1 MLFKH
6 TNQTC
11 RSHRAQRSWLWAR
24 AAVQSGVAINGR
36 VWRIQTTA
44 IYRPVCFELQMP
56 LAVLKFASV
65 FRLPLVID
73 LIPPDRINSNILAN
87 ILDSRDVQLLYWV
100 STWTGVKRRSGI
112 KIKEW
117 NCKGEWT
124 AGLKEFRIGYVWREK
139 KKKREMKY
147 TRVPSSKFKE
157 QKYGKFWVSEIL
169 HVNLFRLR
177 DRFSSIVDKEY
188 IFDATKRSQEKW
200 LEDGDIILTI
210 LIILKKIYSSHGNSI
225 CK

>member
-1 MLFKH
+1 
-6 TNQTC
+6 
-11 RSHRAQRSWLWAR
+11 
-24 AAVQSGVAINGR
+24 
-36 VWRIQTTA
+36 
-44 IYRPVCFELQMP
+44 
-56 LAVLKFASV
+56 
-65 FRLPLVID
+65 
-73 LIPPDRINSNILAN
+73 
-87 ILDSRDVQLLYWV
+87 
-100 STWTGVKRRSGI
+100 
-112 KIKEW
+112 
-117 NCKGEWT
+117 
-124 AGLKEFRIGYVWREK
+124 
-139 KKKREMKY
+139 MKY